1 MSTCKRHGKKWTV
14 NEVIALQREYELLE
28 LTVQDIADRHLRT
41 VKSIMFKLHAEGLIS
56 SLNEARGFTTSN
68 QNDNK
73 VVNKKHILKVSH
85 DNISDTDS
93 SSDYNDDDQTV
104 SDFSI
109 SKSSLDIE
117 TDMNSLSDR
126 VWSLETSVNQIGTMV
141 KQIFDEMTSKKN
153 TKKLK
158 PLRKM

>member
-1 MSTCKRHGKKWTV
+1 
-14 NEVIALQREYELLE
+14 
-28 LTVQDIADRHLRT
+28 
-41 VKSIMFKLHAEGLIS
+41 MFKLHAEGLIS

-68 QNDNK
+68 QNDSK
-73 VVNKKHILKVSH
+73 VISKKSTLKVS
-85 DNISDTDS
+85 DDDISDTDS
-93 SSDYNDDDQTV
+93 SSDYNDDETV
-104 SDFSI
+104 SDFSN

-141 KQIFDEMTSKKN
+141 KQIFDQMSSKKT
-153 TKKLK
+153 TKKLM